1 MRTLTLFTV
10 IVLAAAAAAACGT
23 QPGEP
28 SGGAAPA
35 PGGSA
40 AATRTASVPPI
51 DREAGTSPPPASPAP
66 TLTGP
71 ATLSEADNGVSVRLS
86 PGKTVTVVLPSQG
99 MLSWHL
105 PAAAGT
111 VVRRTSAAGG
121 YPGHRPAHATF
132 LATQR
137 GSTTLKA
144 VNDAACLHT
153 QPACAVPQQ
162 TWQVTITVS

>member
-28 SGGAAPA
+28 SGGAPA

-40 AATRTASVPPI
+40 AATRTASVPPTG
-51 DREAGTSPPPASPAP
+51 REAGTSPPPASPAP

-86 PGKTVTVVLPSQG
+86 AGQTVTVVLPSQG

-105 PAAAGT
+105 PAAAGI
-111 VVRRTSAAGG
+111 VVRRISAAGG
-121 YPGHRPAHATF
+121 YPGHRPAQATF

-144 VNDAACLHT
+144 VNDAACLHA
-153 QPACAVPQQ
+153 QPACTVPQQ
-162 TWQVTITVS
+162 TWQATITVS